1 MAMADQAQLK
11 LQIEG
16 MHCAGCVA
24 SLEKGLQRL
33 SGVSEAR
40 VNLATRS
47 AAITY
52 DPEDVD
58 TDQIVR
64 RIRSLG
70 YDARSATPDL
80 IDSSRREE
88 DQALFRFQLA
98 VILALPLM
106 LLAMWPMW
114 VGESLFGPA
123 VDVVAQGALAALLL
137 FVAGRSILADAV
149 IQTRHFRA
157 NMNSL
162 ITLGSLTAFVWSTYV
177 LISGWPT
184 PTPAEL
190 YFESAGMIIALILLG
205 RYLEARARG
214 QAGDAISELVR
225 LQPSRATIMVNGSPS
240 EVEASSIMAGMEV
253 LVKPGQRLPCDGRI
267 MEGHP
272 SIDESLLTGES
283 IPIPKQP
290 GDTVIGG
297 SLNTNVPFH
306 YKATAGIADSY
317 LSQVIH
323 LVAEAQAR
331 KAPVQ
336 RLADRVAGVFVPIV
350 LLIAV
355 ATGLAW
361 HFLAPGNPLL
371 IKSVVSVL
379 IIACPCALGL
389 ATPTAILAGSGRA
402 ARDGIV
408 VRGGDILENLT
419 RINTAILDKTGTLTH
434 GHLEVAEV
442 IELGEVSRMEFVRMV
457 GSAEISSEHPLAEA
471 IVKHMQENQI
481 APVSIRD
488 IETTPG
494 MGLSGKVGSQTLLVG
509 NRALMN
515 KHKVDIEPALERAR
529 QEMDKGRTVVM
540 AALDG
545 RLIGIIALADRLR
558 SEARDVVAW
567 MQERFRMVVM
577 ISGDT
582 YQTTRGVARSLEL
595 EHFEAEV
602 KPEQKQLVVEAYRKA
617 GYRAVMIGD
626 GVNDAPALAAADVGI
641 AIGSGTDVAIQS
653 AGVVVYGDDLHI
665 IRKVF
670 SVAEATMRVIKQNL
684 FWAFFYNILAIPIA
698 AGVLYP
704 VYGLTLS
711 PMIAAT
717 AMAFSSVFV
726 VTNSLRLSRLQTESV
741 SPPEA
746 T

>member
-1 MAMADQAQLK
+1 MADQAK
-11 LQIEG
+11 LNLQVDG

-24 SLEKGLQRL
+24 GIEKGLKRL
-33 SGVSEAR
+33 AGVSDAR

-47 AAITY
+47 AAVTY
-52 DPEDVD
+52 NPEDVD
-58 TDQIVR
+58 TDQILR
-64 RIRSLG
+64 QIRSLG
-70 YDARSATPDL
+70 YQARAATPNL
-80 IDSSRREE
+80 IDAGRREANE
-88 DQALFRFQLA
+88 ALFRFRLA

-114 VGESLFGPA
+114 SDEPLISPVT
-123 VDVVAQGALAALLL
+123 DVVAQAALAGLLL
-137 FVAGRSILADAV
+137 FVAGRSILADAAR
-149 IQTRHFRA
+149 QTRHFRA

-162 ITLGSLTAFVWSTYV
+162 IALGSLTAFFWSVYI

-184 PTPAEL
+184 PTTAEL

-214 QAGDAISELVR
+214 QAGDAVSELIR
-225 LQPSRATIMVNGSPS
+225 LQPSRATIIVNGSPS
-240 EVEASSIMAGMEV
+240 EVESSSIMAGMEI

-272 SIDESLLTGES
+272 SIDQSLLTGES
-283 IPIPKQP
+283 VPIPRQP

-297 SLNTNVPFH
+297 SLNTNIPFR
-306 YKATAGIADSY
+306 YKATAGVADSY
-317 LSQVIH
+317 LSQMVH
-323 LVAEAQAR
+323 LVAEAQSR

-336 RLADRVAGVFVPIV
+336 RLADKVAGVFVPVV

-355 ATGLAW
+355 VTGLAW
-361 HFLAPGNPLL
+361 HFLAPGSPLL
-371 IKSVVSVL
+371 VKSVVSVL

-419 RINTAILDKTGTLTH
+419 RVDTAIIDKTGTLTH
-434 GHLEVAEV
+434 GRLEVAE
-442 IELGEVSRMEFVRMV
+442 IIALGEVSRMELVRLV
-457 GSAEISSEHPLAEA
+457 GSAEISSEHPLGQA
-471 IVKHMQENQI
+471 IVNHMQENQI
-481 APVSIRD
+481 DPVSVRE
-488 IETTPG
+488 IEATPG
-494 MGLSGKVGSQTLLVG
+494 MGLRGQVGSQTLLVG
-509 NRALMN
+509 NRALM
-515 KHKVDIEPALERAR
+515 KTHKIDIEPALERAR
-529 QEMDKGRTVVM
+529 QEMDKGRTVVL

-545 RLIGIIALADRLR
+545 KLIGIIALADRLR
-558 SEARDVVAW
+558 SEGRDVIAW
-567 MQERFRMVVM
+567 MAEKFKRVVM

-582 YQTTRGVARSLEL
+582 YQTTRGVAHSLEL

-602 KPEQKQLVVEAYRKA
+602 KPDQKQLVVEAYRKA
-617 GYRAVMIGD
+617 GYRTVMVGD

-641 AIGSGTDVAIQS
+641 AVGSGTDVAIQS
-653 AGVVVYGDDLHI
+653 AGVVIYGDDLNI
-665 IRKVF
+665 LRKVF
-670 SVAEATMRVIKQNL
+670 SVAEATMKVIKQNL
-684 FWAFFYNILAIPIA
+684 FWAFFYNVLAIPVA

-704 VYGLTLS
+704 MAGLTLS

-726 VTNSLRLSRLQTESV
+726 VANSLRLSRFQTDPV
-741 SPPEA
+741 RPPEA
-746 T
+746 S